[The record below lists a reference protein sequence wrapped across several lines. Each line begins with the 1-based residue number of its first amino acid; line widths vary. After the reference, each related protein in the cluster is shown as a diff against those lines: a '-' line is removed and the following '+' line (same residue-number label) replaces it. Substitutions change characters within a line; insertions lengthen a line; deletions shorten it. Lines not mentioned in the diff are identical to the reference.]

1 MKLLYATKKALTIP
15 ATKNTVVH
23 ADIPKRSEMKV
34 LGIPYTVYQSTW
46 RKCHRC
52 NEEWKIMEHD
62 RRNCRVFETTSEL
75 AKLLA
80 FSLALSLLSTRSSN
94 TSANASGD
102 CRWLPVTAESS
113 GDRASPNP
121 PSPCPTPA
129 DLDEAPESSIH
140 ARYLPANPHASFVCP
155 KLAFSL
161 HSARTETWGGQ
172 FFWNMAGSSYHSHEK
187 NKPKLNI
194 YIYINMKQTIQKP

>member
-1 MKLLYATKKALTIP
+1 
-15 ATKNTVVH
+15 
-23 ADIPKRSEMKV
+23 
-34 LGIPYTVYQSTW
+34 
-46 RKCHRC
+46 
-52 NEEWKIMEHD
+52 MEHD
-62 RRNCRVFETTSEL
+62 GRNCRVFETTSEL

-102 CRWLPVTAESS
+102 CRWTAGDCRVFQVT
-113 GDRASPNP
+113 GPWSPNP
-121 PSPCPTPA
+121 PSPCPAPA

-140 ARYLPANPHASFVCP
+140 ARYLPPNPHASFVCP

-172 FFWNMAGSSYHSHEK
+172 FFWNLAGSSYHSHEK
-187 NKPKLNI
+187 KQTKTK
-194 YIYINMKQTIQKP
+194 YINMKQTMQKP